1 MSELPVNGAPVEEEV
16 LPELPEAAAAP
27 KVDPNAVIDSQ
38 LGPIVGV
45 MVRGIM
51 SGATGIPAGLILNAI
66 ARQTGKMLALS
77 VVGNPV
83 DQVAKARRDFQD
95 SFRDGL
101 AKVSILQAGN
111 LPAQPGPDLRR

>member
-1 MSELPVNGAPVEEEV
+1 MNGAATEEQV
-16 LPELPEAAAAP
+16 LPALPDAQAAP
-27 KVDPNAVIDSQ
+27 KVDPNAAIDAQ

-51 SGATGIPAGLILNAI
+51 SGATGISPAIILNAI

-77 VVGNPV
+77 VAGNPV
-83 DQVAKARRDFQD
+83 DQVAKARRDFAD

-111 LPAQPGPDLRR
+111 LPQQPPPRG

>member
-1 MSELPVNGAPVEEEV
+1 VNDQPMNGAPVEEEV
-16 LPELPEAAAAP
+16 LPALPEAQTAP
-27 KVDPNAVIDSQ
+27 KPDPNAVIDAQ

-51 SGATGIPAGLILNAI
+51 SGASGVPAGLILNAI

-83 DQVAKARRDFQD
+83 DQVAKARRDFAD

-111 LPAQPGPDLRR
+111 LPQQPPPRG

>member
-1 MSELPVNGAPVEEEV
+1 MTDNHVNGAATEEQV
-16 LPELPEAAAAP
+16 LPALPEAAP
-27 KVDPNAVIDSQ
+27 PPDPNARIDAQ
-38 LGPIVGV
+38 LGPLVGE

-51 SGATGIPAGLILNAI
+51 SGATGISPAIILNAI

-95 SFRDGL
+95 AFRDGL

-111 LPAQPGPDLRR
+111 PPPQPAPPR